1 VTSIRSS
8 WKFWGKLRC
17 TPMSDDPEDLFASVN
32 GGEGPMQ
39 KHCGAFFFYGP
50 FSRELHLFC
59 GDFDEVGD
67 SLSKEKA
74 P

>member
-1 VTSIRSS
+1 
-8 WKFWGKLRC
+8 
-17 TPMSDDPEDLFASVN
+17 MSDDPEDLFASVN

-39 KHCGAFFFYGP
+39 KHRGAFFFYGP